1 MAMDESHDDTMRA
14 ATDAPL
20 RWTQE
25 EAIAFQAAR
34 DCITHLLA
42 IKLARLTELESLAGP
57 VTVEQEV
64 LAAEIHRLS
73 DERRD
78 LRLTD
83 HGDIARIRNDFGAM
97 VRQSGASTA

>member
-1 MAMDESHDDTMRA
+1 MNTSTDPA
-14 ATDAPL
+14 AD
-20 RWTQE
+20 WTQD

-42 IKLARLTELESLAGP
+42 IRLARLHELESSAGP
-57 VTVEQEV
+57 VTAEQEL

-73 DERRD
+73 DERRQ

-83 HGDIARIRNDFGAM
+83 HAEIARVRKDYGTM
-97 VRQSGASTA
+97 VRQSQAGPT